1 MSATFVVVPQSPIYH
16 TGYVVDDIDASI
28 RHWVEQ
34 AGTGP
39 FVRFDNFEFV
49 NPVYRGQAVGPRVT
63 LAFGYSGD
71 TCIELIQPLD
81 SAVRLIYGEVPGSAH
96 HVGIGVAKLDE
107 AIAAYATAGVEC
119 AFRASFAFGGGCA
132 YLDTLATLG
141 VFTELVERTPV
152 VDGMLAQMRT
162 AHREWNRR
170 DLTFTLS

>member
-1 MSATFVVVPQSPIYH
+1 MNSPIPVDAARSIYH

-28 RHWVEQ
+28 RAWVEQ
-34 AGTGP
+34 TGTGP

-49 NPVYRGQAVGPRVT
+49 NPMYRGQAVGPRVT

-81 SAVRLIYGEVPGSAH
+81 ASVRLIYGELSGSAH
-96 HVGIGVAKLDE
+96 HVGIGVEKLE
-107 AIAAYATAGVEC
+107 ESIEAYASAGVEC
-119 AFRASFAFGGGCA
+119 AFRAAFAFGGGCA

-141 VFTELVERTPV
+141 VFTELVESTPV
-152 VDGMLAQMRT
+152 VGAMLEQMKA
-162 AHREWNRR
+162 AHRNWNRR